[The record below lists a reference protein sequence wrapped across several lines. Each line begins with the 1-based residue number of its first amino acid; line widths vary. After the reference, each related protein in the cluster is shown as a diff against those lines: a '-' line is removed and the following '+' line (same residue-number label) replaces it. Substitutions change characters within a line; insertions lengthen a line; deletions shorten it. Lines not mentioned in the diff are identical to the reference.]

1 MYYWLDLAPILTPS
15 WNTGRFSEEFIERR
29 RRALERFLNRLVRH
43 PVLRYS
49 DLLTHFLSCSD
60 DGDWKRAEKKFDND
74 RITGTAFFQHVYH
87 PEFNVNEDG
96 YVERSD

>member
-1 MYYWLDLAPILTPS
+1 MCVCAMCPALMDMLLMTSPCK
-15 WNTGRFSEEFIERR
+15 GRFTEEFIERR
-29 RRALERFLNRLVRH
+29 RRGLERFLNRLVRH

-60 DGDWKRAEKKFDND
+60 DGDWKRAEKKFEND

-96 YVERSD
+96 